1 MEESIILNFA
11 DNVDATLNKINQIKE
26 ETKENTWSVYDKKME
41 TKLYL

>member
-11 DNVDATLNKINQIKE
+11 DSVDATLNKVNQIKG
-26 ETKENTWSVYDKKME
+26 ETKEDTWSVYDKKME

>member
-11 DNVDATLNKINQIKE
+11 DNVYATLNKINQIKE

>member
-1 MEESIILNFA
+1 MEDSLILNFA
-11 DNVDATLNKINQIKE
+11 DNIDATLNKVNQIKL